1 MAGIKINNLTE
12 GIGIKNSDSIV
23 VARSN
28 TTQKITGKTFIES
41 FSGVKNAINYGT
53 GVGVYKGNITATNGA
68 IGTSLQFNTLSASN
82 GIDVNLS
89 GSLINFSLSNGGI
102 ETVHL
107 SDSAVSSNKLGAN
120 AVTTT
125 KLSDGAVTPAKQ
137 SGTLCSVSTKTGT
150 QSVPGNTRSVITGLS
165 ATVTPVS
172 VSSKVLL
179 TGSLSVGCVYAG
191 IILKRTV
198 NGVTT
203 DLAVGID
210 SDQVSQVT
218 FAAIRNSGDYNSPPT
233 PITYVDTPNTTSPV
247 TYSVDLVS
255 TWSQVSYVNRG
266 YSEAN
271 ANYSSR
277 AISQFA
283 AIVLP

>member
-1 MAGIKINNLTE
+1 MAGVKINNLE
-12 GIGIKNSDSIV
+12 EAVGIRETDSVI

-28 TTQKITGKTFIES
+28 NTNKITGKTFIQN

-53 GVGVYKGNITATNGA
+53 GIGVYKGSITSTNGA
-68 IGTSLQFNTLSASN
+68 VGTSLQFNTLSGN
-82 GIDVNLS
+82 DGVDVNLS
-89 GSLINFSLSNGGI
+89 GSLINISLSNGGI

-107 SDSAVSSNKLGAN
+107 SDSAVSSNKLASN

-150 QSVPGNTRSVITGLS
+150 QSIPGYTRSVVTGLS

-179 TGSLSVGCVYAG
+179 TGSLSLGCIYGG

-210 SDQVSQVT
+210 SDQVSQLT
-218 FAAIRNSGDYNSPPT
+218 FAGIRNNGDYNSPPT
-233 PITYVDTPNTTSPV
+233 PITYIDTPSTTSPV
-247 TYSVDLVS
+247 TYSVDVVS
-255 TWSQVSYVNRG
+255 TWGYVTYVNRG
-266 YSEAN
+266 YSEGN

-277 AISQFA
+277 TISQFA

>member
-1 MAGIKINNLTE
+1 MAGVKINNLVE
-12 GIGIKNSDSIV
+12 AIGIKTTDSVV
-23 VARSN
+23 VARN
-28 TTQKITGKTFIES
+28 NETNKITGKTFIES

-53 GVGVYKGNITATNGA
+53 GVGVYKGSITSTNGA
-68 IGTSLQFNTLSASN
+68 VGTSLQFNTLSGNN

-89 GSLINFSLSNGGI
+89 GSLINISLSNQGI
-102 ETVHL
+102 KNTNI
-107 SDSAVSSNKLGAN
+107 SDLAIDSFKLASN
-120 AVTTT
+120 AVTTP
-125 KLSDGAVTPAKQ
+125 KLLDGAVTPAKQ

-150 QSVPGNTRSVITGLS
+150 QSIAGYTRSVITGLS

-179 TGSLSVGCVYAG
+179 TGSLSLGCIYGG

-198 NGVTT
+198 DGVTT

-247 TYSVDLVS
+247 TYSVDVVS
-255 TWSQVSYVNRG
+255 TWAHVTYVNRG
-266 YSEAN
+266 YSEGN

-277 AISQFA
+277 TISQLA